1 MYVSEQNFW
10 GPFLLIMLVF
20 LLLLWIFNW
29 VTRKLLK
36 VEKKPLFSYNHITE
50 KHKKVDWT
58 IRITFIVSVFVNVFI
73 TVSIPGWPV
82 QPGVLIIIFIIVLEI
97 ARAVFEKKYAENE
110 NDYKFTLYQ
119 LGFIVLL
126 FSIILFSGVF
136 ERLFF

>member
-1 MYVSEQNFW
+1 M
-10 GPFLLIMLVF
+10 LIMLVF

-36 VEKKPLFSYNHITE
+36 VEKKPIFSYNHINE
-50 KHKKVDWT
+50 QHKKVDWT
-58 IRITFIVSVFVNVFI
+58 IRITFIVVFLISLVI
-73 TVSIPGWPV
+73 YQTTPGWPV
-82 QPGVLIIIFIIVLEI
+82 QPAVLLIIFLIVLEV

-119 LGFIVLL
+119 LGFAVFL
-126 FSIILFSGVF
+126 FSIIVFSGVI